1 MGVGSEGDTVS
12 FTRTLAA
19 LKRDGSNVLVTGD
32 DAGDAHRAA
41 CENLFGER
49 AMDRRRTVVSA
60 GSGDAGRWSHDP
72 DGANRIE
79 YRAATRSTATAT
91 GDAEPVPGVEHDL
104 TSLGGAI
111 ADAIDEADR
120 TVGGLAPAQFRLCV
134 DSLGPLLE
142 AHDERAVFR
151 FLHAVT
157 GDVRVVDG
165 MGHYHLST
173 AADAD
178 VVRTLEPLF
187 DAVVELHAD
196 GEPQQRWRLVDE
208 NAETEWLPL

>member
-1 MGVGSEGDTVS
+1 MGVGSNGDTVT

-19 LKRDGSNVLVTGD
+19 LKREGSNVLVTGD

-49 AMDRRRTVVSA
+49 VVDRRRTVVSA
-60 GSGDAGRWSHDP
+60 GGVDASMRGHDP
-72 DGANRIE
+72 DDARRIE
-79 YRAATRSTATAT
+79 YRAATRGAAAATS
-91 GDAEPVPGVEHDL
+91 DADTVPGVEHDL
-104 TSLGGAI
+104 TSLGNAI
-111 ADAIDEADR
+111 TDAIEEAER
-120 TVGGLAPAQFRLCV
+120 TVESLAPAQFRLCV

-165 MGHYHLST
+165 MGHYHFST
-173 AADAD
+173 APDADA
-178 VVRTLEPLF
+178 VRTLEPLF
-187 DAVVELHAD
+187 DAVVELRAD
-196 GEPQQRWRLVDE
+196 AEPQQRWRLVDE
-208 NAETEWLPL
+208 DAETEWLPL

>member
-1 MGVGSEGDTVS
+1 MGVGTEGDTVT

-19 LKRDGSNVLVTGD
+19 LKREGSNVLVTGD

-49 AMDRRRTVVSA
+49 VMDRRRAVVSA
-60 GSGDAGRWSHDP
+60 GRGDATERSHDP
-72 DGANRIE
+72 DDARRIE
-79 YRAATRSTATAT
+79 YRAATRSAAAAT
-91 GDAEPVPGVEHDL
+91 GDVDPVPGVEHDL
-104 TSLGGAI
+104 TSLGNAI

-120 TVGGLAPAQFRLCV
+120 TVESLAPAQFRLCV

-142 AHDERAVFR
+142 AHDEPAVFR

-165 MGHYHLST
+165 MGHYHLSMPP
-173 AADAD
+173 DAD
-178 VVRTLEPLF
+178 TVRTLEPLF
-187 DAVVELHAD
+187 DAVVELRAD
-196 GEPQQRWRLVDE
+196 GEPRQRWRLVDE
-208 NAETEWLPL
+208 DAETEWLPL